1 MTMKRALCLL
11 LTLLL
16 VCTCFLSSCDDKND
30 TSSGLSDNSNG
41 SAEGGK
47 NNNNTNGKP
56 ANGSQTNGDDLS
68 TDEEDSDYIKVKTLA
83 NTIRQEN
90 KENDVNIILE
100 NDKMAL
106 TVDELFSY
114 TNKYTVD
121 IYALSGSSID
131 YAKKEMSLNVGYNHF
146 QIKFKNLSDYSE
158 TFFDIEVFRDPG
170 IITREFSK
178 YHLRKEITTS
188 TDKNGLPK
196 FDLKISLSDGLFGS
210 VDINGKMLPTQ
221 IVECNLKVNY
231 YADFYIDPENYRP
244 SSGYSHFKMES
255 FSITHTF
262 TDLNETFETT
272 IDFPQYLWTDFCSQ
286 YPYSTL
292 ENTKIGLNDRYNDT
306 FFVYSGSYILLR
318 VDYSQYQFD

>member
-30 TSSGLSDNSNG
+30 TSSGLSDNSSG
-41 SAEGGK
+41 STEGGK

-56 ANGSQTNGDDLS
+56 DNSSQTNGDDLS
-68 TDEEDSDYIKVKTLA
+68 TDEEDSDYIKIKTLA

-158 TFFDIEVFRDPG
+158 IFFDIEVFRDPG
-170 IITREFSK
+170 IVNREFNR
-178 YHLRKEITTS
+178 YFLNKEITTS
-188 TDKNGLPK
+188 TGENGLPK
-196 FDLKISLSDGLFGS
+196 YDLKISITDGVFTF
-210 VDINGKMLPTQ
+210 INVNGEKIPAQ
-221 IVECNLKVNY
+221 VVECNIKVNF
-231 YADFYIDPENYRP
+231 YADFYIDAYMGDRAYAQYNEFV
-244 SSGYSHFKMES
+244 SA
-255 FSITHTF
+255 THTF
-262 TDLNETFETT
+262 RDVKETFETT
-272 IDFPQYLWTDFCSQ
+272 INFSENFWNDVCSK
-286 YPYSTL
+286 YPYATL
-292 ENTKIGLNDRYNDT
+292 ENSRLGLYDRYPNE
-306 FFVYSGSYILLR
+306 FYIYEESYISLR

>member
-1 MTMKRALCLL
+1 MKKTLCLL

-16 VCTCFLSSCDDKND
+16 VCSCFLSSCDDKND
-30 TSSGLSDNSNG
+30 TSSGISDNSN
-41 SAEGGK
+41 SSDEGGK

-56 ANGSQTNGDDLS
+56 ANGSQANGGDLS
-68 TDEEDSDYIKVKTLA
+68 TEEEESDYIKVKTLA

-90 KENDVNIILE
+90 KENDINIILV

-106 TVDELFSY
+106 TVYELFSY

-121 IYALSGSSID
+121 IYALSDSSID

-170 IITREFSK
+170 IITREFGK

-188 TDKNGLPK
+188 TDTNGLPK

-210 VDINGKMLPTQ
+210 VDVNGEKLPAQ
-221 IVECNLKVNY
+221 VVECNLKVDFT
-231 YADFYIDPENYRP
+231 ADFYIDPENYL
-244 SSGYSHFKMES
+244 GISHHTMETLQ
-255 FSITHTF
+255 IIHTF
-262 TDLNETFETT
+262 TDLKQTFETT
-272 IDFPQYLWTDFCSQ
+272 INFPQSLWDDFCSK
-286 YPYSTL
+286 YPYATL
-292 ENTKIGLNDRYNDT
+292 DNTKQGLDDRDLSIGY
-306 FFVYSGSYILLR
+306 GSYILLR
-318 VDYSQYQFD
+318 VDYSKYQFD